1 MYQPGFR
8 FICDY
13 GRNIYAGDNVSVNMN
28 CTFVDCSKITIGN
41 HVLIVLH
48 VRPYTATHPVEQS
61 ERLTPNQ
68 NTETGPYFPYLR
80 IADQNGKW
88 LSVMDNGYS
97 VLCPLFYKLALFTVS
112 IFLKYADMQ
121 IRLPYKLDF
130 RTYEVDRFLKNPSG
144 VVLNILGNQKFP
156 QKQTQNYSK

>member
-1 MYQPGFR
+1 M
-8 FICDY
+8 
-13 GRNIYAGDNVSVNMN
+13 
-28 CTFVDCSKITIGN
+28 
-41 HVLIVLH
+41 LIVLH

-121 IRLPYKLDF
+121 IRLPYKLNF
-130 RTYEVDRFLKNPSG
+130 HTYGVDYFLKNRLDAIQNTW
-144 VVLNILGNQKFP
+144 VNEMFD
-156 QKQTQNYSK
+156 QKQTQSYNKQIPFPILFFPIYENKFL